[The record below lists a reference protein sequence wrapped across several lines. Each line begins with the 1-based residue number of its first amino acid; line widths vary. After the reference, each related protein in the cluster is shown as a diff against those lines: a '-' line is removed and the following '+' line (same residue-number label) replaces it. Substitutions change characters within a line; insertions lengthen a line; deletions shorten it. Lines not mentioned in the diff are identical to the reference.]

1 MAKKKYYD
9 IYDSNTDYAKLMN
22 DAVRSGDLESAAV
35 YENQRNAKIR
45 GEGLNYETTSAY
57 AKYLPNSSS
66 VDGTSSKP
74 TYKSTSKKPSY
85 SGGGSFSY
93 EDAPSYVNKY
103 SDKIEDLSN
112 AILNREAFS
121 YDPYNDPLYS
131 SYKKTYTREGQRAA
145 ADTLGQYATMTG
157 GVPSTA
163 AVAASQQ
170 AGNYYAAQLA
180 DKIPELQ
187 QLAYAMYVDEGN
199 AQRNNLNMLTGLEQ
213 SDYQKYLNALN
224 QYNTDRNFA
233 YGVFSDDRNFD
244 YQQYLNDLNQ
254 YNADRNFEY
263 NQYLSDLGQY
273 NTDRNF
279 EYQTGRDAISDAR
292 YADEIEYTRQL
303 AARKEAQDQINAY
316 LSAGGKSG
324 SLSSD
329 LLTASGY
336 EPAYLAALENYYAM
350 QAQSGNGTGSSS
362 GRRSSSGR
370 SRSSSSS
377 GGGSGSN
384 PGIWSKVEEYEAIGG
399 DPDDYISA
407 NYKALGF
414 STASSAKAAY
424 RVYRTQT
431 DYDAEDGETT
441 EGINVPWA
449 EATESA
455 RDIASTYENFAKL
468 DSQLQAM
475 AKGKGTFQD
484 IANSLDYALRTAQIT
499 QAQYLIL
506 YQKYFGA
513 KKSSNT
519 SNVDYEELISRL
531 T

>member
-1 MAKKKYYD
+1 MATKKYYD
-9 IYDSNTDYAKLMN
+9 EYDPNTDYAALMN
-22 DAVRSGDLESAAV
+22 EAVKSGDYESAAV
-35 YENQRNAKIR
+35 YENQRNAKIS
-45 GEGLNYETTSAY
+45 GEGLDYSPTYNYSQYFPGQSSGSSA
-57 AKYLPNSSS
+57 
-66 VDGTSSKP
+66 SKP
-74 TYKSTSKKPSY
+74 AYTYTQEKPSY
-85 SGGGSFSY
+85 KAGGSFSY

-103 SDKIEDLSN
+103 SDKIDELMN
-112 AILNREAFS
+112 GILNRESFS
-121 YDPYNDPLYS
+121 YDPNNDPLYS

-145 ADTLGQYATMTG
+145 ADTMGQYAAMTG
-157 GVPSTA
+157 GMPSTA
-163 AVAASQQ
+163 AIAASQQ

-187 QLAYAMYVDEGN
+187 QLAYRMYVDEGN
-199 AQRNNLNMLTGLEQ
+199 TQRSNLDMLMGLEQ
-213 SDYQKYLNALN
+213 TDYQKYLNILN

-233 YGVFSDDRNFD
+233 YGVYSDDRNFD
-244 YQQYLNDLNQ
+244 YQQYLNELNQ
-254 YNADRNFEY
+254 YNADRNFAY
-263 NQYLSDLGQY
+263 NQYLTDLDQY
-273 NTDRNF
+273 NTDRTFN
-279 EYQTGRDAISDAR
+279 YQTMRDATSDAR
-292 YADEIEYTRQL
+292 YEDETQYQRQQT
-303 AARKEAQDQINAY
+303 AKKDAQEQINSY
-316 LSAGGKSG
+316 LSAGGRANG
-324 SLSSD
+324 ISSD
-329 LLTASGY
+329 LIAQSGY

-362 GRRSSSGR
+362 GR

-377 GGGSGSN
+377 GGGSGSD

-431 DYDAEDGETT
+431 DYDAEDGETPG
-441 EGINVPWA
+441 GINVPWA

-475 AKGKGTFQD
+475 AKGKGTSQD